1 MVNNRFIFIFI
12 ILFIFN
18 CAGNNSENKSTLN
31 SSKNALD
38 KAILF
43 ISKEKYTKAKYE
55 LETIIFNEPFS
66 IYAGK
71 AHFYLGEAKFYS
83 KDYQGAIE
91 EYNIY
96 LNQSAQDLE
105 LVKKAQFMICNS
117 WYNITLGFKR
127 DQTNTYMALD
137 KLQYYIE
144 KESLKEYYED
154 IYSMI
159 LELRN
164 KLAQKDFNTALLYLK
179 LKQIDAA
186 EIYFKNILNEFYD
199 SDYIDDSIMKIA
211 YIKNL
216 ESYNN
221 AKIYLLNNKNNF
233 TSNDKYEEAMES
245 ISKSVE
251 LNN

>member
-1 MVNNRFIFIFI
+1 MVINRLIFIFL

-18 CAGNNSENKSTLN
+18 CAGNNTMN
-31 SSKNALD
+31 SSKDALD
-38 KAILF
+38 RAVYF

-71 AHFYLGEAKFYS
+71 AHFYLGQAKFHS
-83 KDYQGAIE
+83 KDYEGAIE

-117 WYNITLGFKR
+117 WYNITLDFKR

-144 KESLKEYYED
+144 KESLKEYYENIND
-154 IYSMI
+154 MI
-159 LELRN
+159 LNLRN
-164 KLAQKDFNTALLYLK
+164 KLAQKDYNTALLYLK
-179 LKQIDAA
+179 LKQIDSA
-186 EIYFKNILNEFYD
+186 EIYFKNIINEFYD
-199 SDYIDDSIMKIA
+199 SDYIDDSMIKIA

-216 ESYNN
+216 QSYSD
-221 AKIYLLNNKNNF
+221 AKTYLLNNKSNF
-233 TSNDKYEEAMES
+233 ISNDKYDEAMES
-245 ISKSVE
+245 ISKAIE
-251 LNN
+251 INN